1 MRPASGIPR
10 ALCFRR
16 AYPAAELGRKT
27 RREKAALRP
36 AGAPLPGNIL
46 NEERKQIALELNAEP
61 VRKEIVAFHPAI
73 FPTIAMQVR
82 GPVSGAEVAD
92 STCHALASFS
102 ILYPNMQSSGD
113 DGTAL
118 LYRQE

>member
-1 MRPASGIPR
+1 
-10 ALCFRR
+10 
-16 AYPAAELGRKT
+16 
-27 RREKAALRP
+27 
-36 AGAPLPGNIL
+36 
-46 NEERKQIALELNAEP
+46 LELNAEP

-102 ILYPNMQSSGD
+102 ILYPKSSGD

-118 LYRQE
+118 LCRQE